1 MSKFNS
7 QREIIVPIVV
17 GSTLQLSFTGHG
29 CSVISI
35 NGIELNPSSSSSS
48 AAAATT
54 TIKSTMSYTSSSSNN
69 DKDRNNNHDI
79 NKDKKRNRYRPD
91 VINHPIARNTGEI
104 SIQALTTLSIDI
116 MSSSSSSSHDD
127 DDDDTVDVSYEQ
139 YAYIRAHSHQSSN
152 DDNVQN
158 NNNNSGGSRGNY
170 DDNDTNECIISLTAL
185 KAGILTLNVNA
196 IISEFYHH
204 NDHGISHNS
213 VEYDNSSVIFRRKSC
228 QLKVILVPEYLT
240 ESLQLIDLI
249 GHLEECHNLQ
259 DPMILLHSQ
268 LFFNKSSSS
277 SSSSLKNTIIT
288 TNTSIHVH
296 DHGND
301 DDHHH
306 RQNRSKD
313 ANDRHNSD
321 YFINTS
327 ELQKVWQTIKRELT
341 STSNSYSGNK

>member
-1 MSKFNS
+1 
-7 QREIIVPIVV
+7 
-17 GSTLQLSFTGHG
+17 
-29 CSVISI
+29 
-35 NGIELNPSSSSSS
+35 
-48 AAAATT
+48 
-54 TIKSTMSYTSSSSNN
+54 MSYTSSSSNN

-79 NKDKKRNRYRPD
+79 NKDKKRNRSRPD

-104 SIQALTTLSIDI
+104 SIQALSTLSIEI
-116 MSSSSSSSHDD
+116 MSSSSSSSSSHDD
-127 DDDDTVDVSYEQ
+127 DDHDTVDVSYEK
-139 YAYIRAHSHQSSN
+139 YAYIRAHSHQSSTIKN
-152 DDNVQN
+152 DDSVQN
-158 NNNNSGGSRGNY
+158 NNNSSGGSRGNY
-170 DDNDTNECIISLTAL
+170 DDTDTNECIISLTAL

-204 NDHGISHNS
+204 NDHGISNNS

-249 GHLEECHNLQ
+249 GHLEECHKLQ

-268 LFFNKSSSS
+268 LFFNKSSS